1 MSKEQQVSLIQNVQ
15 FLPKL
20 ILGFYNMMLQK
31 FIFNGLYILVF
42 KVKSYGRFEI
52 NYAKIPAAL

>member
-31 FIFNGLYILVF
+31 FIFNALYILVF
-42 KVKSYGRFEI
+42 KGKSYRSEERRVGKEC
-52 NYAKIPAAL
+52 